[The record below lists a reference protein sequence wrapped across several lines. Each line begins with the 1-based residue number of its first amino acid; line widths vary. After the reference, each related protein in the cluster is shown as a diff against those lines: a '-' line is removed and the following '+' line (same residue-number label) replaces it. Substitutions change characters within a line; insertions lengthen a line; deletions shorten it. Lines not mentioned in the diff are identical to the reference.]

1 MAGVIKYC
9 AVVAVTVFAIIL
21 SSQEVHAQQWV
32 AHVVTLHAVNATV
45 EDFGKRFN
53 ACSNVNEPAE
63 FYQDHNDWMREIS
76 SPLTSNLRD
85 AETFEREDFLLSL
98 HCMRL
103 SRALLYSNVNALT
116 MSVNL
121 KRQHARAA
129 CEQDSQVGHHACME
143 LWKRFYTESHV
154 LVVQLSVYIYCTR
167 ASSCVYI
174 RPKFLTIGKDVG
186 NSLTFVSQYRLL

>member
-1 MAGVIKYC
+1 MAGVRKYC

-21 SSQEVHAQQWV
+21 PSQEVHAQQWV

-53 ACSNVNEPAE
+53 ACSNVNEAAE
-63 FYQDHNDWMREIS
+63 FYQIMIIECEK
-76 SPLTSNLRD
+76 SPLTSNLLD

>member
-1 MAGVIKYC
+1 M
-9 AVVAVTVFAIIL
+9 
-21 SSQEVHAQQWV
+21 
-32 AHVVTLHAVNATV
+32 TLHAVNATV

-53 ACSNVNEPAE
+53 ACSNVNEAAE
-63 FYQDHNDWMREIS
+63 FYQIMIIECEK
-76 SPLTSNLRD
+76 SPLTSNLLD

-143 LWKRFYTESHV
+143 L
-154 LVVQLSVYIYCTR
+154 
-167 ASSCVYI
+167 
-174 RPKFLTIGKDVG
+174 
-186 NSLTFVSQYRLL
+186 